1 MISRNSYT
9 EMSFSL
15 FFEGKEKLDLVA
27 AFLTV
32 ASMALLSNSYFF
44 VEAFLRLFLVTVAG
58 GIMVAMLRLETCL
71 VGDGFSATAALFLV
85 DDFLAGDFLAAAV
98 CFEFIALLSSD
109 DFLSTALLV
118 VIVFLFGLTIE
129 GGGGVFL
136 ISSSSSAFRCK
147 ICSFVKL
154 RHTSLFVQA
163 R

>member
-1 MISRNSYT
+1 MISRKSYT

-27 AFLTV
+27 AFLAV

-44 VEAFLRLFLVTVAG
+44 VEAFLRLFLVIVAG

-85 DDFLAGDFLAAAV
+85 GDFLAAAV
-98 CFEFIALLSSD
+98 CFEFIVLLSSD
-109 DFLSTALLV
+109 DFLSTALLA

-129 GGGGVFL
+129 GGSGVFL

-154 RHTSLFVQA
+154 RHISLFVQA